1 MRHKHA
7 QGHPR
12 VHNWNITNL
21 FSSAYLIYLHDFQV
35 SCAAAASK
43 VSSVRPKAHVAHLET
58 RRHRSISVFA
68 PPARTE
74 RHMGA
79 RTSTKG
85 CRRAAAAAFPLH
97 RVRSPPVNQTAA
109 SEPSTCIQST
119 TFHQHCLLVWSLN
132 CSGPFNFQVY
142 WFHWSPKVGS
152 NFFQVIFFCSMNR
165 SSDMWRFKRCLTLML
180 LRKMMRKTSVVTLL

>member
-1 MRHKHA
+1 M
-7 QGHPR
+7 
-12 VHNWNITNL
+12 NL

-79 RTSTKG
+79 RTSSKG
-85 CRRAAAAAFPLH
+85 CRRAPAAAFPLH
-97 RVRSPPVNQTAA
+97 RVRSPPVNQTTAA

-119 TFHQHCLLVWSLN
+119 TFLTLKLQSILLNLHWFDGKNTFNLKWQHRFDEIFIEILSQNKIAVKTKN
-132 CSGPFNFQVY
+132 CVL
-142 WFHWSPKVGS
+142 
-152 NFFQVIFFCSMNR
+152 
-165 SSDMWRFKRCLTLML
+165 KRC
-180 LRKMMRKTSVVTLL
+180 